1 MSDLLKLL
9 KEEAMPSRRQTGII
23 IPAILACLLSGCALA
38 RSTSTQEPLLNGPEI
53 VQEDRAPEP
62 QPSSPASRSRALLLG
77 TEAVQLGPGLGK
89 NAYRWM
95 GDGQWGF

>member
-1 MSDLLKLL
+1 M
-9 KEEAMPSRRQTGII
+9 AGRCPIM
-23 IPAILACLLSGCALA
+23 IPAILTCLLSGCALS
-38 RSTSTQEPLLNGPEI
+38 RSTSTQETALNGPEI
-53 VQEDRAPEP
+53 VQEEGVAEP
-62 QPSSPASRSRALLLG
+62 RLSSPASRSRALLLG